1 MAFQI
6 TTSQFSQT
14 VRHALDTLHSP
25 CDPEQ
30 PNLHLSPRLIS
41 CDGPSLTLEL
51 EYDVKPWASN
61 PMGVTH
67 GGVLALMLD
76 NAMGLTCYCLYGH
89 FTPTIS
95 MNLTYARPVPLN
107 QTVRLRVTVTLA
119 GSTTAQLQAQIFPS
133 DQPQRVMV
141 TATGVYYSRTK

>member
-6 TTSQFSQT
+6 TTSQFSQA

-25 CDPEQ
+25 CNPEQ
-30 PNLHLSPRLIS
+30 PNLHLCPRLIS

-95 MNLTYARPVPLN
+95 MNLTYARPVPLD
-107 QTVRLRVTVTLA
+107 QTVRLRVTVILV
-119 GSTTAQLQAQIFPS
+119 GSTTVQLQAQIFPP
-133 DQPQRVMV
+133 DQPRRVMV

>member
-1 MAFQI
+1 
-6 TTSQFSQT
+6 
-14 VRHALDTLHSP
+14 
-25 CDPEQ
+25 
-30 PNLHLSPRLIS
+30 
-41 CDGPSLTLEL
+41 
-51 EYDVKPWASN
+51 
-61 PMGVTH
+61 MGVTH

-119 GSTTAQLQAQIFPS
+119 GSTTAQLQAQIFPP